1 MHNTIGNSQGF
12 VNIKNK
18 HTCTMI
24 CEKEKS
30 LVTSTVSIMYM
41 YMNALCISYTH
52 SGHLAVITVGTNTS
66 LLLGRS
72 ESIVDSK
79 FEWTP

>member
-1 MHNTIGNSQGF
+1 
-12 VNIKNK
+12 
-18 HTCTMI
+18 MI
-24 CEKEKS
+24 CEKEKP
-30 LVTSTVSIMYM
+30 LVTSTVSIM

-52 SGHLAVITVGTNTS
+52 SGHLAVFTNTS

-79 FEWTP
+79 FQWTS